1 MFYSHRS
8 KQIESNLHWSHN
20 CHSCL
25 GVYHHSHSDH
35 SCYHLLF
42 QEDSETNTGAK
53 FNIML
58 QNYIASRC
66 CVKEEPLY
74 DVPDYYEVPPLPPR
88 NEIPI
93 VECDAKLHEISGHG
107 GNQDESSQQR
117 CDPINGEAF
126 PSTIP
131 DDIEANVVTS
141 SVCPDSEA
149 AVDEAKIQMQDN
161 HSYQPSTTFSDFAAN
176 PAYGINIAIAPEIF
190 TEQNEAYSAST

>member
-1 MFYSHRS
+1 MITVVIIYYFKKILR
-8 KQIESNLHWSHN
+8 QILEQNLILCSR
-20 CHSCL
+20 
-25 GVYHHSHSDH
+25 
-35 SCYHLLF
+35 
-42 QEDSETNTGAK
+42 T
-53 FNIML
+53 
-58 QNYIASRC
+58 IASRC

-93 VECDAKLHEISGHG
+93 VECDAKLYEIS
-107 GNQDESSQQR
+107 GNQDESSQQH

-149 AVDEAKIQMQDN
+149 TVEAKIQMQDN

-176 PAYGINIAIAPEIF
+176 PAYGTNIAITPEIV